1 MSTIDSELIELQQ
14 QFNHT
19 NNQLSGA
26 SNQIIHS
33 IIDSQLTLLKQRIA
47 ELEEKKRA
55 ECEKEAEK
63 KANPMKVLERMLD
76 EKNTWVDGVTK
87 NIFREDRYNLNILAQ
102 RSIEYKKITNSI
114 HTNTHESQFFNE
126 KDKVA
131 MLEPIL
137 NALQDIQ
144 KRLTALENK

>member
-1 MSTIDSELIELQQ
+1 MSAIDSEL
-14 QFNHT
+14 
-19 NNQLSGA
+19 S
-26 SNQIIHS
+26 
-33 IIDSQLTLLKQRIA
+33 LLKQRLA
-47 ELEEKKRA
+47 ALEEQKRIEA
-55 ECEKEAEK
+55 EKEADK
-63 KANPMKVLERMLD
+63 KANPMKVLERILD

-144 KRLTALENK
+144 KRLAALENK